1 MKKENYDDIQAM
13 FDSDGVT
20 LPEALFK
27 ESMVGK
33 LKEKTGNQASSVRPL
48 RPKRKLAAILSTA
61 AVLALIITA
70 VAVSSKTGKPTVA
83 GTTVAGS
90 TVPDTFAAAEPG
102 TGPEPTEAGSEH
114 PLTTVDEG
122 LTRDENGLISFQ
134 SEDEFISFL
143 NRKLTFYG
151 RTTVANY
158 DTAAG
163 SEGNIQYSRPA
174 SDIGTNDVP
183 KAYGNADDAVV
194 NGSAQESYASASTA
208 DKESSSSYSETNTQV
223 DGVDEAD
230 IIKNDGRYL
239 YVISEEKRLSVV
251 DTESMKTVFVKEMD
265 AVNGGEDY
273 TAIEMYLTENRLI
286 VLGSQYKQGTQTN
299 DDTVDYVYNS
309 RSFRFPYETSETVI
323 SLFDIADKDHI
334 SLVTSFT
341 QDGNYNNS
349 RLVDGYVYLISDYR
363 LADSTDLETKAIP
376 SVKNQKVPC
385 GCVYVLPDND
395 DYACQ
400 TVISG
405 FSVTEKDPTVSTL
418 SLVGY
423 NDEVYCTTDTL
434 YLLSRNYTN
443 GEDQTD
449 IFSFSLLNGTVG
461 KKTKGTVPGFTDDN
475 YSLDEKDGYL
485 RITTTAYDFEKD
497 EDVSSLYVLD
507 KTLKIVGKL
516 TDIAHDEQIKSTRFI
531 GNIAYVVT
539 FRNTDP
545 LFAID
550 VSDPKNPKI
559 LGEVKLPG
567 FSEYLHPIGDKLLV
581 GIGYDGDD
589 DSADYSS
596 LKITL
601 FDISDP
607 LNPTVKDSLT
617 YKNTDSNVLSNPK
630 SFIMG
635 QGENDFYIPA
645 VKERERLNR
654 RTQSYDMLFTYRY
667 LHISAEN
674 GTLTELTA
682 YTVPE
687 STDDYLYDFTGAYI
701 GENFYACADG
711 EMYRYSIASGER
723 TAKVDLDELG

>member
-27 ESMVGK
+27 ENMVGK
-33 LKEKTGNQASSVRPL
+33 LKEKAGDPASSVRPI
-48 RPKRKLAAILSTA
+48 RPKRKLAAILSAA

-102 TGPEPTEAGSEH
+102 TEPETEPEPTEAESE
-114 PLTTVDEG
+114 PVT
-122 LTRDENGLISFQ
+122 DENGLLSFQ
-134 SEDEFISFL
+134 SEDEFIRFL
-143 NRKLTFYG
+143 NRKLALYG

-158 DTAAG
+158 DNAASPG
-163 SEGNIQYSRPA
+163 GNIQYSRPA

-183 KAYGNADDAVV
+183 KAYGNAADGAVAS
-194 NGSAQESYASASTA
+194 GSAQENFASAPTA
-208 DKESSSSYSETNTQV
+208 DKESGASYSETNTQV

-239 YVISEEKRLSVV
+239 YVISEEKQLSVV
-251 DTESMKTVFVKEMD
+251 DTESMKTVFVKELD

-273 TAIEMYLTENRLI
+273 TAIEMYLTDNRLV
-286 VLGSQYKQGTQTN
+286 VLGSQYKQGTGT
-299 DDTVDYVYNS
+299 DDDAVDYVSGS
-309 RSFRFPYETSETVI
+309 RSFRFPYETTETVI
-323 SLFDIADKDHI
+323 SLFDISDKNHI

-376 SVKNQKVPC
+376 SVKNEIVPY

-423 NDEVYCTTDTL
+423 SDEIYCTTDTL

-443 GEDQTD
+443 GEDRTD
-449 IFSFSLLNGTVG
+449 IFSFTLKNGTVE
-461 KKTKGTVPGFTDDN
+461 KKTKGTVPGFIDDN

-507 KTLKIVGKL
+507 ETLSIVGKL
-516 TDIAHDEQIKSTRFI
+516 TDIAPDEQIKSTRFL

-550 VSDPKNPKI
+550 VSDPKNPKL

-567 FSEYLHPIGDKLLV
+567 FSEYLHPIGDDLLV

-589 DSADYSS
+589 EDADFES

-607 LNPTVKDSLT
+607 LHPTVKDSLR

-635 QGENDFYIPA
+635 ESGSDFYLPA
-645 VKERERLNR
+645 VKTRERLNY

-674 GTLTELTA
+674 GKLTELTA

-687 STDDYLYDFTGAYI
+687 TTDDYLYDFTGAYI

-711 EMYRYSIASGER
+711 EMYRYSIASGEN

>member
-20 LPEALFK
+20 LPETLFK
-27 ESMVGK
+27 ENMVGK
-33 LKEKTGNQASSVRPL
+33 LKEKAGDPASSVRPI

-102 TGPEPTEAGSEH
+102 TEPETEPEPTEAESE
-114 PLTTVDEG
+114 PVT
-122 LTRDENGLISFQ
+122 DENGLMSFQ
-134 SEDEFISFL
+134 SEDEFIRFL
-143 NRKLTFYG
+143 NRKLAFYG
-151 RTTVANY
+151 RTTVAN
-158 DTAAG
+158 TAA
-163 SEGNIQYSRPA
+163 SPEGNIQYSRPA

-183 KAYGNADDAVV
+183 KAYGNAADGAVAS
-194 NGSAQESYASASTA
+194 GSAQENFASAPTA
-208 DKESSSSYSETNTQV
+208 DKESGASYSETNTQV

-239 YVISEEKRLSVV
+239 YVISEESRLSVV
-251 DTESMKTVFVKEMD
+251 DTESMKTVFVKELD

-273 TAIEMYLTENRLI
+273 TAIEMYLTDNRLV
-286 VLGSQYKQGTQTN
+286 VLGSQYKKGTETD
-299 DDTVDYVYNS
+299 DDTVDYVYSS
-309 RSFRFPYETSETVI
+309 RSFRFPYETTETVI
-323 SLFDIADKDHI
+323 SLFDISDKNHI

-376 SVKNQKVPC
+376 SVKNEIVPY
-385 GCVYVLPDND
+385 GCVYVLPDTD
-395 DYACQ
+395 DYTCQ

-405 FSVTEKDPTVSTL
+405 FSVTEKDPKVSTL

-423 NDEVYCTTDTL
+423 CDELYCTKDTL
-434 YLLSRNYTN
+434 YLLSRNYTS
-443 GEDQTD
+443 GEDRTD
-449 IFSFSLLNGTVG
+449 IFSFTLKNGTVE
-461 KKTKGTVPGFTDDN
+461 KKTKGTVPGFIDDN

-507 KTLKIVGKL
+507 ETLKTVGKL
-516 TDIAHDEQIKSTRFI
+516 TDIAPDEQIKSTRFL

-550 VSDPKNPKI
+550 VSDPKNPKL

-567 FSEYLHPIGDKLLV
+567 FSEYLHPLGDDLLV

-589 DSADYSS
+589 EDADYSS

-607 LNPTVKDSLT
+607 LKPTVKDSLR

-635 QGENDFYIPA
+635 ESGSDFYLPA
-645 VKERERLNR
+645 VKTRERFNY
-654 RTQSYDMLFTYRY
+654 RTQSDDMAFTYRY
-667 LHISAEN
+667 LHITAEN
-674 GTLTELTA
+674 GTLSERAA

-687 STDDYLYDFTGAYI
+687 TTDDYLYDFTGAYI

>member
-27 ESMVGK
+27 ENMVGK
-33 LKEKTGNQASSVRPL
+33 LKEKAGDPASSIRPI
-48 RPKRKLAAILSTA
+48 RPKRKLAAILSAA

-83 GTTVAGS
+83 GTTVAGTTVAGT
-90 TVPDTFAAAEPG
+90 TVPDTLAAAEPG
-102 TGPEPTEAGSEH
+102 TEPETEPEPTEAESE
-114 PLTTVDEG
+114 PVTDESG
-122 LTRDENGLISFQ
+122 LMSFQ
-134 SEDEFISFL
+134 SEDEFVRFL
-143 NRKLTFYG
+143 SANLALYG
-151 RTTVANY
+151 QTTVAH
-158 DTAAG
+158 TAA
-163 SEGNIQYSRPA
+163 SPEGNIQYSRPA

-183 KAYGNADDAVV
+183 KTYGYAADGAVAS
-194 NGSAQESYASASTA
+194 GSAQENFASAPAA
-208 DKESSSSYSETNTQV
+208 DKESGTSYSETNTQV

-239 YVISEEKRLSVV
+239 YVISEESRLSVV
-251 DTESMKTVFVKEMD
+251 DTQSMKTVFVKELD

-273 TAIEMYLTENRLI
+273 TAIEMYLTDNRLV
-286 VLGSQYKQGTQTN
+286 VLGSQYKKGTETD
-299 DDTVDYVYNS
+299 DDTVDYVYSS
-309 RSFRFPYETSETVI
+309 RSFRFPYETTETVI
-323 SLFDIADKDHI
+323 SLFDISDKNHI

-363 LADSTDLETKAIP
+363 LMSRTDLETKAIP

-385 GCVYVLPDND
+385 GCVYVLPGND

-423 NDEVYCTTDTL
+423 SDEIYCTTDTL
-434 YLLSRNYTN
+434 YLLSRKYTN

-449 IFSFSLLNGTVG
+449 IFSFRLLNGTVE
-461 KKTKGTVPGFTDDN
+461 KKTKGTVPGFVDNN

-507 KTLKIVGKL
+507 ETLKTVGKL
-516 TDIAHDEQIKSTRFI
+516 TDIAPDEQIKSTRFL

-550 VSDPKNPKI
+550 VSDPKNPKV

-567 FSEYLHPIGDKLLV
+567 FSEYLHPLGDDLLV

-589 DSADYSS
+589 EDADFES

-607 LNPTVKDSLT
+607 LHPTVKDSLS
-617 YKNTDSNVLSNPK
+617 YKNTDSNVLSSPK

-635 QGENDFYIPA
+635 ESDTDFFIPA
-645 VKERERLNR
+645 VRERERFNR

-674 GTLTELTA
+674 GKLTELTA

-687 STDDYLYDFTGAYI
+687 TTDDYLYDFTGAYI

-711 EMYRYSIASGER
+711 EMYRYSIASGEN

>member
-13 FDSDGVT
+13 FDSDSVT
-20 LPEALFK
+20 LPEELFK
-27 ESMVGK
+27 ENMVGK
-33 LKEKTGNQASSVRPL
+33 LKEKAGNQASSIRPL
-48 RPKRKLAAILSTA
+48 RPKRKMAAILSSA
-61 AVLALIITA
+61 AVLALIVMA
-70 VAVSSKTGKPTVA
+70 VAVSSKVGKPTVA
-83 GTTVAGS
+83 GTTAPS
-90 TVPDTFAAAEPG
+90 AFAAVEAGTEPETEPG
-102 TGPEPTEAGSEH
+102 PTEAESGH

-122 LTRDENGLISFQ
+122 LSRDENGLMSFQ
-134 SEDEFISFL
+134 NEDEFISFL

-151 RTTVANY
+151 RTTVANA
-158 DTAAG
+158 AAG
-163 SEGNIQYSRPA
+163 PEGNIQYSRPA

-183 KAYGNADDAVV
+183 KAYGNAADGAVAS
-194 NGSAQESYASASTA
+194 GSAEESFASAPTA
-208 DKESSSSYSETNTQV
+208 DKESGASYSETNTQV

-251 DTESMKTVFVKEMD
+251 DTESMKTVFVKELE
-265 AVNGGEDY
+265 AVNGGADY
-273 TAIEMYLTENRLI
+273 GAIEMYLTDNRL
-286 VLGSQYKQGTQTN
+286 VVFGTQCKKGEYSYS
-299 DDTVDYVYNS
+299 DETVDYVYSS
-309 RSFRFPYETSETVI
+309 RSFCFPYEATETVV
-323 SLFDIADKDHI
+323 SLFDISDKNHI

-363 LADSTDLETKAIP
+363 ITSSSDLEKKAIP
-376 SVKNQKVPC
+376 SVKDEKVSC
-385 GCVYVLPDND
+385 GCVYVLPNND

-405 FSVTEKDPTVSTL
+405 FSVTENDPKVSTL

-423 NDEVYCTTDTL
+423 SDEIYCTSDTL
-434 YLLSRNYTN
+434 YVLSNNYS
-443 GEDQTD
+443 DDRDITD
-449 IFSFSLLNGTVG
+449 IFSFSLKSGTVE
-461 KKTKGTVPGFTDDN
+461 KKTAGTVPGFVEDN

-485 RITTTAYDFEKD
+485 RITTTAYDYKKD
-497 EDVSSLYVLD
+497 EDISSLYILD
-507 KTLKIVGKL
+507 EKLEIVGKL

-567 FSEYLHPIGDKLLV
+567 FSEYLHPIGDNLLV

-589 DSADYSS
+589 SSADYNS

-607 LNPTVKDSLT
+607 LNPTVNDSLS

-635 QGENDFYIPA
+635 QSATDFYIPA
-645 VKERERLNR
+645 AKTREHFNY
-654 RTQSYDMLFTYRY
+654 RTQSYDMVFTYRY

-674 GTLTELTA
+674 GKLSELAA

-687 STDDYLYDFTGAYI
+687 ESEDYLYDFTGAYI
-701 GENFYACADG
+701 GENFYAVADG
-711 EMYRYSIASGER
+711 EMYRYSIASGEK

>member
-27 ESMVGK
+27 ENMVGK
-33 LKEKTGNQASSVRPL
+33 LKEKAGDPASSVRPI

-83 GTTVAGS
+83 GTTVAGT
-90 TVPDTFAAAEPG
+90 TVPDTLAAAEPG
-102 TGPEPTEAGSEH
+102 TEPEPTEAESE
-114 PLTTVDEG
+114 PVT
-122 LTRDENGLISFQ
+122 DENGLMSFQ

-143 NRKLTFYG
+143 NRKLALYG

-158 DTAAG
+158 DNAASPG
-163 SEGNIQYSRPA
+163 GNIQYSRPA

-183 KAYGNADDAVV
+183 KAYGNAADGAVAS
-194 NGSAQESYASASTA
+194 GSAQENFASAPAA
-208 DKESSSSYSETNTQV
+208 DKESGASYSETNTQV

-239 YVISEEKRLSVV
+239 YVISEESRLSVV
-251 DTESMKTVFVKEMD
+251 DTQSMKTVFVKELD

-273 TAIEMYLTENRLI
+273 TAIEMYLTENRLV
-286 VLGSQYKQGTQTN
+286 VLGSQYKKGTET
-299 DDTVDYVYNS
+299 DDDAVDYVSGS
-309 RSFRFPYETSETVI
+309 RSFRFPYETTETVI
-323 SLFDIADKDHI
+323 SLFDISDKNHI

-363 LADSTDLETKAIP
+363 LMSRTDLETKAIP
-376 SVKNQKVPC
+376 SVKNQKVPY
-385 GCVYVLPDND
+385 GCVYVLPGND

-405 FSVTEKDPTVSTL
+405 FSVTEKDPTVSTH

-423 NDEVYCTTDTL
+423 SDDLYCSADTL

-449 IFSFSLLNGTVG
+449 IFSFSLLNGTVE
-461 KKTKGTVPGFTDDN
+461 KKAKGTVPGFVDNN

-507 KTLKIVGKL
+507 ETLKTVGKL
-516 TDIAHDEQIKSTRFI
+516 TDIAPDEQIKSTRFI

-550 VSDPKNPKI
+550 VSDPKKPKL

-567 FSEYLHPIGDKLLV
+567 FSEYLHPVGDDLLV

-589 DSADYSS
+589 EDADFET

-607 LNPTVKDSLT
+607 LKPTVKDSLR
-617 YKNTDSNVLSNPK
+617 YKNTDSAVLSNPK
-630 SFIMG
+630 TFIMG
-635 QGENDFYIPA
+635 ESGSDFYIPA
-645 VKERERLNR
+645 VKEK
-654 RTQSYDMLFTYRY
+654 QYYDTSEDWYNSVYSLRY

-674 GTLTELTA
+674 GKLTELVK
-682 YTVPE
+682 YVVPE
-687 STDDYLYDFTGAYI
+687 GFDDYCPEQRGAYI
-701 GENFYACADG
+701 GEHFYTVAEETLYQFSLSDG
-711 EMYRYSIASGER
+711 KN
-723 TAKVDLDELG
+723 TAETDLDELG

>member
-27 ESMVGK
+27 ENMVGK
-33 LKEKTGNQASSVRPL
+33 LKEKAGDPASSIRPL

-70 VAVSSKTGKPTVA
+70 VAVSSKAGKPTVA
-83 GTTVAGS
+83 GTTVAGT
-90 TVPDTFAAAEPG
+90 TVPDTLAAAEPG
-102 TGPEPTEAGSEH
+102 TEPEPTEAESE
-114 PLTTVDEG
+114 PVT
-122 LTRDENGLISFQ
+122 DENGLMSFQ

-143 NRKLTFYG
+143 NRKLALYG

-158 DTAAG
+158 DNAASPG
-163 SEGNIQYSRPA
+163 GNIQYSRPA

-183 KAYGNADDAVV
+183 KAYGNAADGAVAS
-194 NGSAQESYASASTA
+194 GSAQENFASAPAA
-208 DKESSSSYSETNTQV
+208 DKESGASYSETNTQV

-239 YVISEEKRLSVV
+239 YVISEESRLSVV
-251 DTESMKTVFVKEMD
+251 DTESMKTVFVKELD

-273 TAIEMYLTENRLI
+273 TAIEMYLTDNRLV
-286 VLGSQYKQGTQTN
+286 VLGSQYKKGTGT
-299 DDTVDYVYNS
+299 DDDAVDYVSGS
-309 RSFRFPYETSETVI
+309 RSFRFPYETTETVI
-323 SLFDIADKDHI
+323 SLFDISDKNHI

-363 LADSTDLETKAIP
+363 LMSRTDLETKAIP
-376 SVKNQKVPC
+376 SVKNQKVPY
-385 GCVYVLPDND
+385 GCVYVLPGND

-405 FSVTEKDPTVSTL
+405 FSVTEKDPTVSTH

-423 NDEVYCTTDTL
+423 SDDLYCSADTL

-449 IFSFSLLNGTVG
+449 IFSFSLLNGTVE
-461 KKTKGTVPGFTDDN
+461 KKAKGTVPGFVDNN

-507 KTLKIVGKL
+507 ETLKTVGKL
-516 TDIAHDEQIKSTRFI
+516 TDIAPDEQIKSTRFI

-550 VSDPKNPKI
+550 VSDPKKPKL

-567 FSEYLHPIGDKLLV
+567 FSEYLHPVGDDLLV

-589 DSADYSS
+589 EDADFET

-607 LNPTVKDSLT
+607 LKPTVKDSLR
-617 YKNTDSNVLSNPK
+617 YKNTDSAVLSNPK
-630 SFIMG
+630 TFIMG
-635 QGENDFYIPA
+635 ESGSDFYLPA
-645 VKERERLNR
+645 VKTRERFNY
-654 RTQSYDMLFTYRY
+654 RTQSDDVLFTYRY
-667 LHISAEN
+667 LHITAEN
-674 GTLTELTA
+674 GTLSERAA

-687 STDDYLYDFTGAYI
+687 TTDDYLYDFTGAYI

>member
-27 ESMVGK
+27 ENMVGK
-33 LKEKTGNQASSVRPL
+33 LKEKAGDPASSVRPI

-83 GTTVAGS
+83 GTTVAGT
-90 TVPDTFAAAEPG
+90 TVPDTLAAAEPG
-102 TGPEPTEAGSEH
+102 TEPEPTEAESE
-114 PLTTVDEG
+114 PVT
-122 LTRDENGLISFQ
+122 DENGLMSFQ

-143 NRKLTFYG
+143 NRKLALYG

-158 DTAAG
+158 DNAASPG
-163 SEGNIQYSRPA
+163 GNIQYSRPA

-183 KAYGNADDAVV
+183 KAYGNAADGAVAS
-194 NGSAQESYASASTA
+194 GSAQENFASAPAA
-208 DKESSSSYSETNTQV
+208 DKESGASYSETNTQV

-239 YVISEEKRLSVV
+239 YVISEESRLSVV
-251 DTESMKTVFVKEMD
+251 DTESMKTVFVKELD

-273 TAIEMYLTENRLI
+273 TAIEMYLTDNRLV
-286 VLGSQYKQGTQTN
+286 VLGSQYKKGTGT
-299 DDTVDYVYNS
+299 DDDAVDYVSGS
-309 RSFRFPYETSETVI
+309 RSFRFPYETTETVI
-323 SLFDIADKDHI
+323 SLFDISDKNHI

-363 LADSTDLETKAIP
+363 LMSRTDLETKAIP
-376 SVKNQKVPC
+376 SVKNQKVPY
-385 GCVYVLPDND
+385 GCVYVLPGND

-423 NDEVYCTTDTL
+423 SDEIYCTTDTL
-434 YLLSRNYTN
+434 YLLSRKYTN

-449 IFSFSLLNGTVG
+449 IFSFRLLNGSVE
-461 KKTKGTVPGFTDDN
+461 KKTKGTVPGFVDNN

-507 KTLKIVGKL
+507 ETLKIVGKL
-516 TDIAHDEQIKSTRFI
+516 TDIAHDEQIKSTRFL

-550 VSDPKNPKI
+550 VSDPKNPKL

-567 FSEYLHPIGDKLLV
+567 FSEYLHPLGDDLLV

-589 DSADYSS
+589 EDADYSS

-607 LNPTVKDSLT
+607 LKPTVKDSLR

-635 QGENDFYIPA
+635 ESGSDFYLPA
-645 VKERERLNR
+645 VRERERFNY
-654 RTQSYDMLFTYRY
+654 RTQSDDMLFTYRY
-667 LHISAEN
+667 LHITAEN
-674 GTLTELTA
+674 GTLSERAA

-687 STDDYLYDFTGAYI
+687 TTDDYLYDFTGAYI